1 MSELCANQ
9 PYLISRLCVDEEFPC
24 RKRVCYYLQI
34 GG

>member
-24 RKRVCYYLQI
+24 R
-34 GG
+34 